1 VSSPGANA
9 PFQQLEVKMARMMI
23 VGLAAM
29 RLLACGQ
36 SAQSPQ
42 AGANV
47 NATPSRTLAH
57 GTTIDVTT
65 SRTITSRSD
74 EAGQSLMTTVDADV
88 KNSSGRVVIPAG
100 STVELVITEISPAKS
115 KSAQDGTLTLRVADV
130 TVAGKSYPLDA
141 EVTSVSH
148 TLKGRGVTAGEVEK
162 TAAGA
167 AIGAV
172 AGRVIGGN
180 AKGTII
186 GAVVGGAGGAV
197 VANETASRDVVVNA
211 GSPIELTL
219 TGPLTVA
226 SR

>member
-1 VSSPGANA
+1 
-9 PFQQLEVKMARMMI
+9 MI
-23 VGLAAM
+23 LGLAAA
-29 RLLACGQ
+29 RLMACGQ
-36 SAQSPQ
+36 AAQSPQ

-47 NATPSRTLAH
+47 NTSPTHTLAN
-57 GTTIDVTT
+57 GATINVTT

-88 KNSSGRVVIPAG
+88 KNSAGRVVIPAG
-100 STVELVITEISPAKS
+100 SKVELVITEISPAKS
-115 KSAQDGTLTLRVADV
+115 RSAKDGSLTLRVANV
-130 TVAGKSYPLDA
+130 TVAGKTYPLDA

-162 TAAGA
+162 TAAGTA
-167 AIGAV
+167 VGAI
-172 AGRVIGGN
+172 AGTIIGGN
-180 AKGTII
+180 SKGTII
-186 GAVVGGAGGAV
+186 GAAVGTAGGAV

>member
-1 VSSPGANA
+1 MP
-9 PFQQLEVKMARMMI
+9 
-23 VGLAAM
+23 
-29 RLLACGQ
+29 
-36 SAQSPQ
+36 
-42 AGANV
+42 
-47 NATPSRTLAH
+47 
-57 GTTIDVTT
+57 
-65 SRTITSRSD
+65 
-74 EAGQSLMTTVDADV
+74 
-88 KNSSGRVVIPAG
+88 SSGRVVIPAG

-219 TGPLTVA
+219 TSPLTVA

>member
-1 VSSPGANA
+1 
-9 PFQQLEVKMARMMI
+9 MARMMI
-23 VGLAAM
+23 LGLAAA
-29 RLLACGQ
+29 RLMACGQ
-36 SAQSPQ
+36 TPE
-42 AGANV
+42 AGAHV
-47 NATPSRTLAH
+47 NTTPNRTLAD

-65 SRTITSRSD
+65 SRTISSRSD

-115 KSAQDGTLTLRVADV
+115 RSAKDGSLTLRVADV

-141 EVTSVSH
+141 EVTAVSH

-180 AKGTII
+180 SKGTII

-211 GSPIELTL
+211 GSPIQLTL

>member
-1 VSSPGANA
+1 
-9 PFQQLEVKMARMMI
+9 MARMLI
-23 VGLAAM
+23 AGLAAM
-29 RLLACGQ
+29 RLMACGQ
-36 SAQSPQ
+36 AAQSPQ

-47 NATPSRTLAH
+47 NSTPNHTLAH

-74 EAGQSLMTTVDADV
+74 KAGQSLMTTVDADV
-88 KNSSGRVVIPAG
+88 KNSAGRVVIPAG
-100 STVELVITEISPAKS
+100 STVELVITEISPARS
-115 KSAQDGTLTLRVADV
+115 RSAQDGTLTLRVADV

-148 TLKGRGVTAGEVEK
+148 TLKGRGVTTGEVEK

-180 AKGTII
+180 SKGTVI